1 MKKYNNYSLDLVVP
15 RRSPRDPGF
24 SLIFKFVTIF
34 RFFWTPRTAPRGDS
48 LIMAT
53 RFLEIN
59 TGICKYVCILLIGS
73 LIFFN
78 TAFALT
84 EKDKKNQEQEA
95 QKMTQL
101 KQILAQIS
109 SGEKNANS
117 KEVATSTAL
126 TPATTTNISNQSVQ
140 VPAALAPALAAS
152 ASSQGVQAPTAL
164 APAVSTEAKK
174 QPDLYDT
181 AFSGVVN
188 EMLPMSPAQINKLKE
203 VFIDT
208 QLAVGTPPGNPP
220 KPTTSSILVNLS
232 PQATAPVIRLSA
244 GYLTSL
250 VFIDATGQPWPI
262 AAFSVGDPGAFNI
275 QWDRKSNNLITQ
287 SSTFY
292 KRSNLAVMLKDL
304 NTPVMITLLSGQQAV
319 DYRVDLRV
327 PGIGPNAIYV
337 QNGIPDTINPILF
350 DVLNGVTPKGG
361 KELKV
366 TGSGNTKAWL
376 LNDKNNKK
384 MYVRTDLT
392 ITSPGWQSTMSSAD
406 GTHAYQLQP
415 VPVILALQHGKDK
428 TIRLMIEGL
437 E

>member
-1 MKKYNNYSLDLVVP
+1 MKKYNNPAGVYKK
-15 RRSPRDPGF
+15 
-24 SLIFKFVTIF
+24 I
-34 RFFWTPRTAPRGDS
+34 
-48 LIMAT
+48 

-59 TGICKYVCILLIGS
+59 TGICKYACILLIGP

-84 EKDKKNQEQEA
+84 EKDKQNQEQEA

-109 SGEKNANS
+109 SGENNNNTNA
-117 KEVATSTAL
+117 KAR
-126 TPATTTNISNQSVQ
+126 QS
-140 VPAALAPALAAS
+140 AAAAMALAPAAPPIVPAAANAAS
-152 ASSQGVQAPTAL
+152 APFVAASALDAVTSMPQAQAS
-164 APAVSTEAKK
+164 AAGAKK
-174 QPDLYDT
+174 QADLYDT
-181 AFSGVVN
+181 AFSGVVGD
-188 EMLPMSPAQINKLKE
+188 MLPMSPAQISKLKE

-208 QLAVGTPPGNPP
+208 QLAVATPPGNPP
-220 KPTTSSILVNLS
+220 KPTTSSVLVNLS

-262 AAFSVGDPGAFNI
+262 AAYSVGDPGAFNI
-275 QWDRKSNNLITQ
+275 QWDRKSNNLIVQ

-327 PGIGPNAIYV
+327 PGIGPNAVYV
-337 QNGIPDTINPILF
+337 QNGIPDAINPILF
-350 DVLNGVTPKGG
+350 DVLNGVTPKGS

-366 TGSGNTKAWL
+366 TGGGITQAWL
-376 LNDKNNKK
+376 LNKK
-384 MYVRTDLT
+384 MYLRTDLT
-392 ITSPGWQSTMSSAD
+392 VTSPGWQSTMSSAD

-428 TIRLMIEGL
+428 TIRLMVEGL

>member
-1 MKKYNNYSLDLVVP
+1 MNFMKKYNKPAGVYKKIVATCQALKEKNPDPAGFATKRQYK
-15 RRSPRDPGF
+15 RRA
-24 SLIFKFVTIF
+24 VT
-34 RFFWTPRTAPRGDS
+34 
-48 LIMAT
+48 
-53 RFLEIN
+53 
-59 TGICKYVCILLIGS
+59 YILLIGS
-73 LIFFN
+73 LAFFN
-78 TAFALT
+78 IAFALT
-84 EKDKKNQEQEA
+84 EKDKQNQEQEA

-109 SGEKNANS
+109 SGEND
-117 KEVATSTAL
+117 
-126 TPATTTNISNQSVQ
+126 TNIKARQS
-140 VPAALAPALAAS
+140 ATAAMALAPAAPIAPAATN
-152 ASSQGVQAPTAL
+152 ASPAPLVAAPAPDAVTSMPQAQAPVAG
-164 APAVSTEAKK
+164 AKK
-174 QPDLYDT
+174 PADLYDT
-181 AFSGVVN
+181 AFSGVVGD
-188 EMLPMSPAQINKLKE
+188 MLPMSPAQISKLKE
-203 VFIDT
+203 VFVDT
-208 QLAVGTPPGNPP
+208 QLAVATPPGNPP
-220 KPTTSSILVNLS
+220 KPTTSSLLVNLS

-275 QWDRKSNNLITQ
+275 QWDRKSNNLIVQ

-327 PGIGPNAIYV
+327 PGIGPNAVYV

-350 DVLNGVTPKGG
+350 DVLNGVTPKGS

-366 TGSGNTKAWL
+366 TGGGITQAWL
-376 LNDKNNKK
+376 LNKK
-384 MYVRTDLT
+384 MYLRTDLT
-392 ITSPGWQSTMSSAD
+392 VTSPGWQSTMSSAD

-428 TIRLMIEGL
+428 TIRLMFEGL

>member
-1 MKKYNNYSLDLVVP
+1 MKKIY
-15 RRSPRDPGF
+15 
-24 SLIFKFVTIF
+24 
-34 RFFWTPRTAPRGDS
+34 
-48 LIMAT
+48 
-53 RFLEIN
+53 
-59 TGICKYVCILLIGS
+59 ILLISS
-73 LIFFN
+73 LIFFD

-84 EKDKKNQEQEA
+84 EKDKKIQAQEA
-95 QKMTQL
+95 QKMDQL

-109 SGEKNANS
+109 SDSNS
-117 KEVATSTAL
+117 A
-126 TPATTTNISNQSVQ
+126 SVVP
-140 VPAALAPALAAS
+140 VPAAPTPTLAPAAVS
-152 ASSQGVQAPTAL
+152 ASDQNTQANVAPIPNAQADAAQAP
-164 APAVSTEAKK
+164 APVAATKK
-174 QPDLYDT
+174 QSDLYDA
-181 AFSGVVN
+181 AFSGIVG
-188 EMLPMSPAQINKLKE
+188 EMLPMSPAQIKKLGE
-203 VFIDT
+203 VFKET
-208 QLAVGTPPGNPP
+208 QLAVATPPGSPP
-220 KPTTSSILVNLS
+220 KPTTSSLLVDLS

-244 GYLTSL
+244 GYLTSM

-262 AAFSVGDPGAFNI
+262 AAYSVGDPTAFNI
-275 QWDRKSNNLITQ
+275 QWDRKGNTLLVQ

-292 KRSNLAVMLKDL
+292 KRSNLAVMLRDL

-327 PGIGPNAIYV
+327 PGIGPNAVYV

-350 DVLNGVTPKGG
+350 DVLNGVAPKGS

-366 TGSGNTKAWL
+366 TGGGITQAWL
-376 LNDKNNKK
+376 LNKK
-384 MYVRTDLT
+384 MYLRTNLT

>member
-1 MKKYNNYSLDLVVP
+1 MKKKIY
-15 RRSPRDPGF
+15 
-24 SLIFKFVTIF
+24 
-34 RFFWTPRTAPRGDS
+34 
-48 LIMAT
+48 
-53 RFLEIN
+53 
-59 TGICKYVCILLIGS
+59 ILLISSLVLLNNNFAYGDALKLLPLPSLNNVQKNGLSPNVMPLQSSGS
-73 LIFFN
+73 NGIKKESVAVSGNALQLDSSAIKPEPVTTSGN
-78 TAFALT
+78 SFAPT
-84 EKDKKNQEQEA
+84 EKDKKNQQQEA

-101 KQILAQIS
+101 KQILTQIS
-109 SGEKNANS
+109 SGENNINSQSAASNA
-117 KEVATSTAL
+117 TPTLSTAAKVPPVAASM
-126 TPATTTNISNQSVQ
+126 PA
-140 VPAALAPALAAS
+140 PAALVA
-152 ASSQGVQAPTAL
+152 T
-164 APAVSTEAKK
+164 TEAKK
-174 QPDLYDT
+174 QTDLYDV
-181 AFSGVVN
+181 AFSGVVG

-203 VFIDT
+203 VFVDT
-208 QLAVGTPPGNPP
+208 QLAVATPPGNPP
-220 KPTTSSILVNLS
+220 KPTTSSLLVNLS

-262 AAFSVGDPGAFNI
+262 AAYSVGDPSAFNI
-275 QWDRKSNNLITQ
+275 QWDRKGNTLLVQ

-337 QNGIPDTINPILF
+337 QNGVPDAINPVLF
-350 DVLNGVTPKGG
+350 DVLNGITPKGG

-366 TGSGNTKAWL
+366 TGGGNTQAYLVNEKAS
-376 LNDKNNKK
+376 KK
-384 MYVRTDLT
+384 MYLRTNLT

-406 GTHAYQLQP
+406 GTRAYQLQP